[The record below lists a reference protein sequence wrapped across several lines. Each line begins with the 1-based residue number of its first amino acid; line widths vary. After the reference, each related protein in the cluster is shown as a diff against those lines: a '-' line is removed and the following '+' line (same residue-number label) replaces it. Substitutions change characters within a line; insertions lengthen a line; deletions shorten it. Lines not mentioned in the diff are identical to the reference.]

1 MRIGILSQWYDP
13 ETGPAALPGLYAR
26 EFLRAGHEV
35 AVLTGFPN
43 YPQGKIYPGYRQRL
57 RFSQQTDGVA
67 VTRVPLHTS
76 HSRSVLGRVLNYG
89 SFAASASLFGA
100 GVLKDVDA
108 IWVYNSPITVHLPL
122 MIHSRRGAVPYFLHV
137 QDLWPE
143 SLTESG
149 MLPGGRIGQAIGS
162 ASAHLV
168 RDMERRA
175 GAIGVI
181 SPSVRELIL
190 QRNPDVDPDRIVFAP
205 NPANEGLFRPS
216 GIARR
221 SDPAEP
227 FTILYAG
234 AMGDVQGLETVIEA
248 VDSLTRSGVAVR
260 LDLAGDGIA
269 RERLESLVADR
280 RARGI
285 RFLGRVPQQRVP
297 ELMAG
302 ADAHLVSLADSPFL
316 RRTMPSKIPS
326 LLASQVPILGVI
338 AGDGADV
345 LRDSGAAVLAQP
357 GNRDSVISAIR
368 SFAAASA
375 TDLASFGESG
385 RRYYESRFA
394 AVASARTI
402 IRALEGM
409 TGGN

>member
-1 MRIGILSQWYDP
+1 MKIGILSQWYEP
-13 ETGPAALPGLYAR
+13 ETGPAAIPALYAR
-26 EFLRAGHEV
+26 EFRRAGHDV

-43 YPQGKIYPGYRQRL
+43 YPHGQIYSGYRQRPRL
-57 RFSQQTDGVA
+57 SQDIDGISI
-67 VTRVPLHTS
+67 TRVPLHMN
-76 HSRSVLGRVLNYG
+76 HSRSSLRRAVNYI
-89 SFAASASLFGA
+89 SFAASASTLGLGA
-100 GVLKDVDA
+100 LRNVDA
-108 IWVYNSPITVHLPL
+108 IWVYNSPITVHAPL
-122 MIHSRRGAVPYFLHV
+122 MAHSRGGAVPYFLHV

-149 MLPGGRIGQAIGS
+149 MIPGGRIGGAIGS
-162 ASAHLV
+162 VAARVV
-168 RDMERRA
+168 RSMECRA
-175 GAIGVI
+175 AAIGII

-190 QRNPDVDPDRIVFAP
+190 RRNPAVDADRIVFAP
-205 NPANEGLFRPS
+205 NPANEALFRP
-216 GIARR
+216 RPLR
-221 SDPAEP
+221 VDRDPARP

-248 VDSLTRSGVAVR
+248 VDSLARSGVAIH

-280 RARGI
+280 RISCI
-285 RFLGRVPQQRVP
+285 RFLGRVPQQGIP
-297 ELMAG
+297 DLMAQ

-316 RRTMPSKIPS
+316 RRTMPSKIPA
-326 LLASQVPILGVI
+326 LLSSGVPILGVV

-345 LRDSGAAVLAQP
+345 LRESGAAVLAQP

-368 SFAAASA
+368 SLATASA
-375 TDLASFGESG
+375 HVLAAHGESG

-394 AVASARTI
+394 AEASARTI

>member
-1 MRIGILSQWYDP
+1 MRIGILSQWFDP
-13 ETGPAALPGLYAR
+13 ETGPAALPGVYAR
-26 EFLRAGHEV
+26 EFVRAGNQV

-43 YPQGKIYPGYRQRL
+43 YPEGQIYEGYTQRL
-57 RFSQQTDGVA
+57 RTVEEADGIT
-67 VTRVPLHTS
+67 VTRVPLYAN
-76 HSRSVLGRVLNYG
+76 HSRSAVGRVMNYSSFATSAAVLGT
-89 SFAASASLFGA
+89 GA
-100 GVLKDVDA
+100 LRDVDA
-108 IWVYNSPITVHLPL
+108 IWVYNSPITVHAPL

-149 MLPGGRIGQAIGS
+149 MIPGGRIGSSIGS
-162 ASAHLV
+162 AAARVVQS
-168 RDMERRA
+168 MERHA
-175 GAIGVI
+175 AAIGII

-190 QRNPDVDPDRIVFAP
+190 DRNPDVNPDRIVFAP
-205 NPANEGLFRPS
+205 NPANEQLFRPIRVS
-216 GIARR
+216 SR
-221 SDPAEP
+221 SDPAAP

-248 VDSLTRSGVAVR
+248 VDLLTRSGVAVR

-269 RERLESLVADR
+269 RERLESLVAER
-280 RARGI
+280 NASGI

-297 ELMAG
+297 ELMVG

-345 LRDSGAAVLAQP
+345 LRESGAAVVAQP

-368 SFAAASA
+368 SLAAASA
-375 TDLASFGESG
+375 TDLASLGERG

-394 AVASARTI
+394 AEASARTI
-402 IRALEGM
+402 IEALEGM